1 MSRGHFMIK
10 ASPAGVVLVNGV
22 PRREGGVRPPLN
34 GTWLV
39 APEQR
44 KMEEGEEVLILRGT
58 SVKIWLPNESVILI
72 SAD

>member
-1 MSRGHFMIK
+1 MIK

-22 PRREGGVRPPLN
+22 PRRGGGIRPPKN

-39 APEQR
+39 APVQR
-44 KMEEGEEVLILRGT
+44 RMEEGEEVLVLRGT
-58 SVKIWLPNESVILI
+58 SVQIWLPNASVILI